1 MATIALFDFDGTLT
15 RNDSLT
21 AFLKFYAG
29 TRNYYWGIIILSP
42 IIAGY
47 KLNWIKNDV
56 AKSLV
61 LKYFLEGK
69 TIEELEKKS
78 EQFVSEII
86 PTLLRPEAIE
96 KFTWHQQQGHRIIV
110 VSASPE
116 LWIKPWCQKKNVEFI
131 ATKLATEKQLF
142 TGEFLTPNCYGKE
155 KLRRILLHIPQLLNQ
170 YSEIYVYGDSQGDNE
185 LLSLATHPFY
195 RTF

>member
-1 MATIALFDFDGTLT
+1 MGRVALEISKRIIPNISALWLHL
-15 RNDSLT
+15 R
-21 AFLKFYAG
+21 LK
-29 TRNYYWGIIILSP
+29 
-42 IIAGY
+42 
-47 KLNWIKNDV
+47 D
-56 AKSLV
+56 
-61 LKYFLEGK
+61 
-69 TIEELEKKS
+69 IEEKFKTKLIFENKIK
-78 EQFVSEII
+78 EELPLEII
-86 PTLLRPEAIE
+86 STSKPQIKSGVLFTNDFEQATQVITLLIVGKEAIE
-96 KFTWHQQQGHRIIV
+96 KFNWHQQQGHRIII

-170 YSEIYVYGDSQGDNE
+170 YSEIYVYGDSQGDKE